1 MSGPTIRVI
10 LKAATL
16 TAGALARFVVCAI
29 LAGFAALTARFLGP
43 LVVGPGVLGLLIVVP
58 RGAAAIVCYSC
69 TGECKAKADGGKHD
83 DGAHVQVLS

>member
-10 LKAATL
+10 LTAAI

-29 LAGFAALTARFLGP
+29 LVDLAALTARFLGP

-58 RGAAAIVCYSC
+58 RGAAAIVCHSR
-69 TGECKAKADGGKHD
+69 TGECKAKANGGKHD